1 MDWFPHLRCMSLS
14 VDDAESEQNEIR
26 NLQIQLESTNQIVHT
41 LSKQLTEL
49 REQVS
54 FKIFLRLQFNPK
66 YP

>member
-1 MDWFPHLRCMSLS
+1 MSLS

-26 NLQIQLESTNQIVHT
+26 NLQIQLESTDQIVHT

-54 FKIFLRLQFNPK
+54 FTIFLQLQAPE
-66 YP
+66 